1 MTLSFHPRGFVTDLF
16 TLSLSLSLCV
26 CVCVCL
32 TTESGRRVRVSS
44 PAGVEVGVL
53 KSRRKIFTE
62 RHTLRVHG
70 DGRYREREERDDG
83 GGWRFVGNFGR
94 AE

>member
-16 TLSLSLSLCV
+16 TLSLSLSLSVCV

-44 PAGVEVGVL
+44 PAGVEVGV
-53 KSRRKIFTE
+53 
-62 RHTLRVHG
+62 
-70 DGRYREREERDDG
+70 
-83 GGWRFVGNFGR
+83 
-94 AE
+94 